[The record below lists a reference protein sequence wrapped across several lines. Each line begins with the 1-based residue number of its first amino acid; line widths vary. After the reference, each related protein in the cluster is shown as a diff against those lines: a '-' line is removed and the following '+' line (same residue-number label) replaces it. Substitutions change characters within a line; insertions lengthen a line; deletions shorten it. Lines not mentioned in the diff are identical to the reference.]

1 MARRTGRPSYLQP
14 RPAARQRRTLLV
26 GGIVAALI
34 ASLLGAGVGYLV
46 GRPDATSAAVADLR
60 AAELA
65 RDVTQIGELTEL
77 ARRTRD
83 QITPVLAGLQAAVAA
98 SQVVPAE
105 RVTAWQQTMK
115 QATDA
120 FADPPS
126 GTTATNVARGG
137 LRSAVTALAVA
148 VDSYAAASGVASA
161 QRAPLMTLIE
171 RQVDAATAV
180 WSVAATQLDQINID
194 AGYGHQH
201 VHLKVAGGEGSF
213 TPDGSAEGAGVPD
226 APGN

>member
-1 MARRTGRPSYLQP
+1 
-14 RPAARQRRTLLV
+14 LLL
-26 GGIVAALI
+26 GGIAAVLI

-46 GRPDATSAAVADLR
+46 GRPDATSAAVAELR

-65 RDVTQIGELTEL
+65 RDVTQIGELTAL

-83 QITPVLAGLQAAVAA
+83 QITPVLTELHAAVAA
-98 SQVVPAE
+98 GQVVPAE
-105 RVTAWQQTMK
+105 RVTAWQQTVR

-148 VDSYAAASGVASA
+148 VDGYAAARGVAPA

-171 RQVDAATAV
+171 RQVDGATTV

-201 VHLKVAGGEGSF
+201 VHLRGDGGEGSF
-213 TPDGSAEGAGVPD
+213 TPDGSAEGAGVPGP
-226 APGN
+226 PGN